1 MSNEFK
7 YTREWTDEGAFPLLG
22 FTKNWENPSDYPTYE
37 PDEMQVRKDM
47 QSLHDEVKDFLNN
60 ELIPRVVAE
69 DATVEAWT
77 YAEEQR
83 AANEVTR
90 VANEEQRVANEA
102 ARVAAESGRTAAEQ
116 ARTLA
121 EQARVDSTTGIV
133 AQATEQARAASASAG
148 YAADSASA
156 ASASAA
162 EATQQAGIAFTWAS
176 HAEQAANHAAAA
188 ANGADDSRIR
198 AEESAGQAAASAS
211 SAARSESEAKRY
223 AEQAS
228 SAGSGDMLQSVY
240 DPTGKRQD
248 VFKYV
253 DTKVSNI
260 PTPDVSGQI
269 ASHNSSTSAHADIRT
284 ALNGKAPA
292 GYGLGSDMGMG
303 IVDCNAA
310 VKNGWYYT
318 GGSTA
323 NVPLGPI
330 GEILTYSAL
339 LVSARGA
346 YADQIYFA
354 HSSGLHSIW
363 HRWTPDTGA
372 TWSDWRCISYNYGA
386 TDLTAGSSRLL
397 NGQLY
402 FVYE

>member
-47 QSLHDEVKDFLNN
+47 QSLHDEVKNFLNN

-116 ARTLA
+116 ARALA
-121 EQARVDSTTGIV
+121 EQGRVDSTTGIV
-133 AQATEQARAASASAG
+133 AQATEQARAASSSAV
-148 YAADSASA
+148 YAAESASA

-162 EATQQAGIAFTWAS
+162 EATQQAGTAFTWSS

-228 SAGSGDMLQSVY
+228 SAGSGDMLASTY

-248 VFKYV
+248 VFKYS
-253 DTKVSNI
+253 DTKISE
-260 PTPDVSGQI
+260 
-269 ASHNSSTSAHADIRT
+269 HNSSTSAHADIRT

-292 GYGLGSDMGMG
+292 GYGLGGSIGTVGAD
-303 IVDCNAA
+303 IPKNADGA
-310 VKNGWYYT
+310 KDFNKAIDTGWYWVYPNDTHVNCPDVGNIGYT
-318 GGSTA
+318 TMLVERYRHVVQTLYV
-323 NVPLGPI
+323 N
-330 GEILTYSAL
+330 YQKSAP
-339 LVSARGA
+339 VVWRRMSRV
-346 YADQIYFA
+346 D
-354 HSSGLHSIW
+354 
-363 HRWTPDTGA
+363 DTEN
-372 TWSDWRCISYNYGA
+372 WYPWECISHTYGT
-386 TDLTAGSSRLL
+386 TDLTAGSSPLA

>member
-22 FTKNWENPSDYPTYE
+22 FTKNWENPADYPTYE

-116 ARTLA
+116 ARALA
-121 EQARVDSTTGIV
+121 EQGRVDSTTGIV
-133 AQATEQARAASASAG
+133 AQATEQARAASSSAV
-148 YAADSASA
+148 YAAESASA

-162 EATQQAGIAFTWAS
+162 EATQQAGTAFTWSS

-228 SAGSGDMLQSVY
+228 SAGAGDMLQSVY
-240 DPTGKRQD
+240 DPTYKRQD
-248 VFKYV
+248 IFKYAN
-253 DTKVSNI
+253 TKISE
-260 PTPDVSGQI
+260 
-269 ASHNSSTSAHADIRT
+269 HNSSTSAHADIRT
-284 ALNGKAPA
+284 ALDGKAPVGPPMEIGVEYQTAERYMGKPVFATLVNA
-292 GYGLGSDMGMG
+292 GSLPDSTTKNVAHG
-303 IVDCNAA
+303 ISNIEYVFDCRG
-310 VKNGWYYT
+310 VT
-318 GGSTA
+318 SGGDSLPYVVGNSRIDITA
-323 NVPLGPI
+323 GKTNVSVC
-330 GEILTYSAL
+330 T
-339 LVSARGA
+339 
-346 YADQIYFA
+346 
-354 HSSGLHSIW
+354 
-363 HRWTPDTGA
+363 
-372 TWSDWRCISYNYGA
+372 NYGA
-386 TDLTAGSSRLL
+386 PASMSAYITIRYTKRA
-397 NGQLY
+397 
-402 FVYE
+402 